1 MAQTGMKDIKRRIR
15 GIRNTRQITKGMELV
30 ATAKLRKARNRF
42 EETRAYFETI
52 VSTVRDIAAGSS
64 NVKNPFLEEREVR
77 RELFIVVTSDRGLCG
92 GYNINIIKEVMSRLE
107 DGKEYAFIA
116 IGRRGRD
123 YLRARGYELAG
134 DYAGISESPRY
145 ADATQIGDI
154 AAGMFRQGRV
164 DRVSIAY
171 TRFVSTISQEPRIMT
186 LLPVASGENK
196 AREKTEEDIMTYE
209 PSPEAVLETLIPLY
223 VHGFLFGA
231 LVEASA
237 SEQAA
242 RRMAMESATGNANK
256 MIDELILS
264 YNRARQEIITREISE
279 IVGGAEAINR

>member
-1 MAQTGMKDIKRRIR
+1 MAQMGMKDIKRRIR
-15 GIRNTRQITKGMELV
+15 SIRNTRQITKGMELV
-30 ATAKLRKARNRF
+30 AAAKLRKARNRF
-42 EETRAYFETI
+42 EETRAYFETV

-64 NVKNPFLEEREVR
+64 SGKNPFLEEREVK

-92 GYNINIIKEVMSRLE
+92 GYNVNVIKEVISRLE

-116 IGRRGRD
+116 VGRRGRD

-134 DYAGISESPRY
+134 DYAGISESPQY
-145 ADATQIGDI
+145 ADARQIGDI
-154 AAGMFRQGRV
+154 AAGMFREGRV

-171 TRFVSTISQEPRIMT
+171 TRFVSTISQEPRVMT
-186 LLPVASGENK
+186 LLPVAAGENE
-196 AREKTEEDIMTYE
+196 AQGKTEDIMTYE
-209 PSPEAVLETLIPLY
+209 PSPEAVLETLIPMY
-223 VHGFLFGA
+223 VHGSVFGA

-279 IVGGAEAINR
+279 IVGGAEAIE